1 MNKKYECEFTTIENL
16 RSELGSLYDGEKH
29 GSGYFVT
36 TFEDIKE
43 NELSISIFDV
53 LDSLEAF
60 EITEKDIY
68 NSDEEEYE
76 EMDIEE
82 YFEKGLDEGWLVE
95 NGCDNTY
102 NWNSPISHHINFEIY
117 HNIEEGNYIV
127 RFRVHCGYCD
137 VRVGYSD
144 WIYLEFSWENE
155 FLEVLMEECS
165 KSIDVE
171 MDGKQYYVTIEV
183 LSDEIR
189 LESYDEE
196 NGYEDIYGDDRD
208 EILEEMIN
216 RDLVSW

>member
-1 MNKKYECEFTTIENL
+1 MFEYTTIENL
-16 RSELGSLYDGEKH
+16 RSELSSLYDGKKH
-29 GSGYFVT
+29 GRGYFVT

-60 EITEKDIY
+60 EITEKEMYD
-68 NSDEEEYE
+68 SEEEEYFE
-76 EMDIEE
+76 YDIEE

-117 HNIEEGNYIV
+117 HNIDEGNYIV

-144 WIYLEFSWENE
+144 WVYLECNSDYD
-155 FLEVLMEECS
+155 FLEALMECS
-165 KSIDVE
+165 KWIEVE

-189 LESYDEE
+189 LESYENEE
-196 NGYEDIYGDDRD
+196 YEEIYGDDKD
-208 EILEEMIN
+208 TILEEMIN
-216 RDLVSW
+216 RELIMW

>member
-189 LESYDEE
+189 LESYENEE
-196 NGYEDIYGDDRD
+196 YEEIYGDDRD
-208 EILEEMIN
+208 TILEEMIS
-216 RDLVSW
+216 RDLISW

>member
-1 MNKKYECEFTTIENL
+1 MFGYTTIENL
-16 RSELGSLYDGEKH
+16 KKEFREMIGKEVGY
-29 GSGYFVT
+29 GYFRHTESDV
-36 TFEDIKE
+36 EE
-43 NELSISIFDV
+43 NELTISIFDV

-60 EITEKDIY
+60 EITKKEMYD
-68 NSDEEEYE
+68 SEEEEYFE
-76 EMDIEE
+76 YDMGE
-82 YFEKGLDEGWLVE
+82 YFEKGLEEGFLIE
-95 NGCDNTY
+95 CGADNSY

-117 HNIEEGNYIV
+117 HDIEGSYIV
-127 RFRVHCGYCD
+127 RFRVHRYGD
-137 VRVGYSD
+137 VRCNYTD
-144 WIYLEFSWENE
+144 WVYLEFSWEDE

-165 KSIDVE
+165 KCIDVE

-216 RDLVSW
+216 RDLISW

>member
-53 LDSLEAF
+53 LDSLEQF
-60 EITEKDIY
+60 EITKKEMYD
-68 NSDEEEYE
+68 SEEEEYFE
-76 EMDIEE
+76 YDIEE

-144 WIYLEFSWENE
+144 WVYLECNSDYD
-155 FLEVLMEECS
+155 FLEALMECGKWIE
-165 KSIDVE
+165 VE
-171 MDGKQYYVTIEV
+171 MDGKTYCISIEV
-183 LSDEIR
+183 TSDEIR
-189 LESYDEE
+189 LESYENEE
-196 NGYEDIYGDDRD
+196 YEEIYGDDRD
-208 EILEEMIN
+208 TILEEMIS
-216 RDLVSW
+216 RDLISW

>member
-82 YFEKGLDEGWLVE
+82 YWDKGTDEGWLTE
-95 NGCDNTY
+95 CCADNTY

-189 LESYDEE
+189 LESYENEE
-196 NGYEDIYGDDRD
+196 YEEIYGDDRD
-208 EILEEMIN
+208 TILEEMIN

>member
-1 MNKKYECEFTTIENL
+1 MNKNYETERTTIEGL
-16 RSELGSLYDGEKH
+16 RSELGSLYDGKKH
-29 GSGYFVT
+29 GRGYFVT

-95 NGCDNTY
+95 CCADNTY
-102 NWNSPISHHINFEIY
+102 NWDSPISHHINFEIY
-117 HNIEEGNYIV
+117 HNLDEGNYIV

-144 WIYLEFSWENE
+144 WVYLECNSDYD
-155 FLEVLMEECS
+155 FLEALMCGKWIEV
-165 KSIDVE
+165 K
-171 MDGKQYYVTIEV
+171 MDGKQYYISIEV
-183 LSDEIR
+183 TSDEIR
-189 LESYDEE
+189 LESYENEE
-196 NGYEDIYGDDRD
+196 YEEIFGDDRD
-208 EILEEMIN
+208 TILEEMIN
-216 RDLVSW
+216 RDLISW

>member
-1 MNKKYECEFTTIENL
+1 MKKVYLENL
-16 RSELGSLYDGEKH
+16 RSELGSLYDGKKH
-29 GSGYFVT
+29 GRGYFVT

-95 NGCDNTY
+95 NCADNTY

-117 HNIEEGNYIV
+117 HNIEEGNYII

-144 WIYLEFSWENE
+144 WVYLECNSDYD
-155 FLEVLMEECS
+155 FLEALMECGKWIEV
-165 KSIDVE
+165 K
-171 MDGKQYYVTIEV
+171 MDGKTYCISIEV
-183 LSDEIR
+183 TSDEIR
-189 LESYDEE
+189 LESYENEE
-196 NGYEDIYGDDRD
+196 YEEIYGDDKD
-208 EILEEMIN
+208 TILEEMIN
-216 RDLVSW
+216 RELIMW

>member
-1 MNKKYECEFTTIENL
+1 MFEYTTIEGL
-16 RSELGSLYDGEKH
+16 KKELSSLYDGKKH
-29 GSGYFVT
+29 GRGYFVT

-68 NSDEEEYE
+68 NSEEEEYFE
-76 EMDIEE
+76 YDIEE

-144 WIYLEFSWENE
+144 WCYLECNSDYD
-155 FLEVLMEECS
+155 FLETLMECS
-165 KSIDVE
+165 KWIEVELNDKQYCISIDV
-171 MDGKQYYVTIEV
+171 M
-183 LSDEIR
+183 SDEIR

-196 NGYEDIYGDDRD
+196 NGYDEIFDEKE
-208 EILEEMIN
+208 EILEEMFN
-216 RDLVSW
+216 RGLISW

>member
-1 MNKKYECEFTTIENL
+1 MFEYTTIEGL
-16 RSELGSLYDGEKH
+16 RSELGSLYDGKKH
-29 GSGYFVT
+29 GRGYFVT

-68 NSDEEEYE
+68 NYDEEEYE

-95 NGCDNTY
+95 NCADNTY

-144 WIYLEFSWENE
+144 WCYLEFSWENE
-155 FLEVLMEECS
+155 FLEQLLECS
-165 KSIDVE
+165 KSIEVK

-189 LESYDEE
+189 LESYENEE
-196 NGYEDIYGDDRD
+196 YEEIYGDDRD
-208 EILEEMIN
+208 TILEKMID
-216 RDLVSW
+216 RDLIIW

>member
-1 MNKKYECEFTTIENL
+1 MNKNYETERTTIEGL
-16 RSELGSLYDGEKH
+16 RSELGSLYDGKKH
-29 GSGYFVT
+29 GRGYFVT

-60 EITEKDIY
+60 EIIKKEMYD
-68 NSDEEEYE
+68 SEEEEYFE
-76 EMDIEE
+76 YDMEE

-144 WIYLEFSWENE
+144 WVYLECNSDYD
-155 FLEVLMEECS
+155 FLEALMECGKWIE
-165 KSIDVE
+165 VE
-171 MDGKQYYVTIEV
+171 MDGKQYCISIEV

-189 LESYDEE
+189 LESYENEE
-196 NGYEDIYGDDRD
+196 YEEIFGDDRD
-208 EILEEMIN
+208 TILEEMIN
-216 RDLVSW
+216 RDLISW

>member
-1 MNKKYECEFTTIENL
+1 MFGYTTIENL
-16 RSELGSLYDGEKH
+16 KKEFREMIGKEVGY
-29 GSGYFVT
+29 GYFRHTESDV
-36 TFEDIKE
+36 EE
-43 NELSISIFDV
+43 NELTISIFDV

-76 EMDIEE
+76 EMNIEE

-117 HNIEEGNYIV
+117 HNNEEGNYLI
-127 RFRVHCGYCD
+127 RFRVHRYGD
-137 VRVGYSD
+137 VRYNYSD
-144 WIYLEFSWENE
+144 WVYLEFSWENE

-171 MDGKQYYVTIEV
+171 MDGKQYYVAIEV

-189 LESYDEE
+189 LESYENEE
-196 NGYEDIYGDDRD
+196 YEEIFGDDRD
-208 EILEEMIN
+208 TILEEMIN
-216 RDLVSW
+216 RDLISW

>member
-1 MNKKYECEFTTIENL
+1 MNKNYETERTTIEGL
-16 RSELGSLYDGEKH
+16 RSELSSLYDGKKH
-29 GSGYFVT
+29 GRGYFVT

-82 YFEKGLDEGWLVE
+82 YFEKGLDEGWLTE
-95 NGCDNTY
+95 CCADNSF

-144 WIYLEFSWENE
+144 WCYLECNSDYD
-155 FLEVLMEECS
+155 FLETLMECGKWIEVELNDKQYCI
-165 KSIDVE
+165 SIDV
-171 MDGKQYYVTIEV
+171 M
-183 LSDEIR
+183 SDEKR

-196 NGYEDIYGDDRD
+196 YDEIYGD
-208 EILEEMIN
+208 EKEQILEEMFN
-216 RDLVSW
+216 RGLISW

>member
-1 MNKKYECEFTTIENL
+1 MFGYTTIENL
-16 RSELGSLYDGEKH
+16 KKEFREMIGKEVGY
-29 GSGYFVT
+29 GYFRHTESDV
-36 TFEDIKE
+36 EE
-43 NELSISIFDV
+43 NELTISIFDV

-60 EITEKDIY
+60 EITKKEMYD
-68 NSDEEEYE
+68 SEEEEYFE
-76 EMDIEE
+76 YDIEE
-82 YFEKGLDEGWLVE
+82 YFEKGLDEGFLTE
-95 NGCDNTY
+95 CGADNSY

-117 HNIEEGNYIV
+117 HDIEGSYIV
-127 RFRVHCGYCD
+127 RFRVHRYGD
-137 VRVGYSD
+137 VRCNYTD
-144 WIYLEFSWENE
+144 WVYLEFSWEDE

-165 KSIDVE
+165 KCIDVE

>member
-68 NSDEEEYE
+68 NYDEEEYE

-144 WIYLEFSWENE
+144 WVYLEFNWENE

-189 LESYDEE
+189 LESYENEE
-196 NGYEDIYGDDRD
+196 YEDIYGDDRD
-208 EILEEMIN
+208 TILEKMID
-216 RDLVSW
+216 RELIIW

>member
-1 MNKKYECEFTTIENL
+1 MFGYTTIENL
-16 RSELGSLYDGEKH
+16 KKEFREMIGKEVGY
-29 GSGYFVT
+29 GYFRHTESDV
-36 TFEDIKE
+36 EE
-43 NELSISIFDV
+43 NELTISIFDV

-60 EITEKDIY
+60 EITKKEMYDNK
-68 NSDEEEYE
+68 EEEYFE
-76 EMDIEE
+76 YDIEE
-82 YFEKGLDEGWLVE
+82 YFEKGLDEGFLIE
-95 NGCDNTY
+95 CGADNSY

-117 HNIEEGNYIV
+117 HDIEGSYIV
-127 RFRVHCGYCD
+127 RFRVHRYGD
-137 VRVGYSD
+137 VRCNYTD
-144 WIYLEFSWENE
+144 WVYLEFSWEDE

-165 KSIDVE
+165 KCIDVE

-216 RDLVSW
+216 RDLISW

>member
-60 EITEKDIY
+60 EIIKKEMYD
-68 NSDEEEYE
+68 SEEEEYFE
-76 EMDIEE
+76 YDMEE

-95 NGCDNTY
+95 NCADNTY

-144 WIYLEFSWENE
+144 WVYLECNSDYD
-155 FLEVLMEECS
+155 FLEALMECGKWIE
-165 KSIDVE
+165 VE
-171 MDGKQYYVTIEV
+171 MDGKQYCISIEV
-183 LSDEIR
+183 ISDEIR
-189 LESYDEE
+189 LESYENEEYEEIFGDEK
-196 NGYEDIYGDDRD
+196 D

-216 RDLVSW
+216 RELIMW

>member
-1 MNKKYECEFTTIENL
+1 MNKNYETERTTIEGL
-16 RSELGSLYDGEKH
+16 RSELGSLYDGKKR
-29 GSGYFVT
+29 GTGYFVT

-95 NGCDNTY
+95 CCADNTY

-144 WIYLEFSWENE
+144 WVYLECNSDYD
-155 FLEVLMEECS
+155 FLEALMCGKWIE
-165 KSIDVE
+165 VE
-171 MDGKQYYVTIEV
+171 MDGKQYCISIEV
-183 LSDEIR
+183 TSDEIR

-196 NGYEDIYGDDRD
+196 YDEIYGD
-208 EILEEMIN
+208 EKEQILEEMFN
-216 RDLVSW
+216 RGLISW

>member
-1 MNKKYECEFTTIENL
+1 MFGYTTIENL
-16 RSELGSLYDGEKH
+16 KKEFREMIGKEVGY
-29 GSGYFVT
+29 GYFRHTESDV
-36 TFEDIKE
+36 EE
-43 NELSISIFDV
+43 NELTISIFDV

-60 EITEKDIY
+60 EITKKEMYD
-68 NSDEEEYE
+68 SEEEEYFE
-76 EMDIEE
+76 YDIEE
-82 YFEKGLDEGWLVE
+82 YFEKGLDEGFLIE
-95 NGCDNTY
+95 CGADNSY

-117 HNIEEGNYIV
+117 HDIEGSYIV
-127 RFRVHCGYCD
+127 RFRVHRYGD
-137 VRVGYSD
+137 VRCNYSD
-144 WIYLEFSWENE
+144 WVYLEFSWENE

-216 RDLVSW
+216 RDLISW

>member
-53 LDSLEAF
+53 LDNLEAF
-60 EITEKDIY
+60 EITKKEMYD
-68 NSDEEEYE
+68 SEEEEYFE
-76 EMDIEE
+76 YDIEE

-117 HNIEEGNYIV
+117 HNLEEANYIV
-127 RFRVHCGYCD
+127 RLRVHCGYCD

-144 WIYLEFSWENE
+144 WVYLECNSDYD
-155 FLEVLMEECS
+155 FLEALMECGNWIEV
-165 KSIDVE
+165 K
-171 MDGKQYYVTIEV
+171 MDGKTYCISIEV
-183 LSDEIR
+183 TSDEIR
-189 LESYDEE
+189 LESYENEE
-196 NGYEDIYGDDRD
+196 YEEIYGDDKD
-208 EILEEMIN
+208 TILEEMIN
-216 RDLVSW
+216 RELIMW